1 MFSPLA
7 EATLKQPR
15 SDRHLQSPLR
25 SNELHDGEATQVDE
39 EQCEDKSSQKH
50 AEAQP
55 EETDHANAPVEF
67 WSFPDETVHL
77 HNVQPRNISFVPT
90 DATCSIPVCI
100 LMR

>member
-1 MFSPLA
+1 MA
-7 EATLKQPR
+7 EATLRQPG
-15 SDRHLQSPLR
+15 SDRHFKALFVAMK
-25 SNELHDGEATQVDE
+25 LHDEEATQVDE

-55 EETDHANAPVEF
+55 EETDHANAPVEY
-67 WSFPDETVHL
+67 WSSLGETIHF

-100 LMR
+100 SMR